1 MVPWG
6 NSSVKWWRRW
16 GLGRESR
23 NWQPAAVSDMP
34 YFTLHSPTFWKAMS
48 HQTTL
53 TRRDSVPVACYSAVL
68 STWKSRVLRG
78 ISFLPTEGIP
88 ALLPQQSLSRWAC
101 QIHCFQ
107 IWSCLLFAKEGQR
120 YLVDIYLE
128 NREGKITSSWCSH
141 CFGCSVWFFFNHK
154 ASPWPAFLPAVFVL
168 NP

>member
-1 MVPWG
+1 M
-6 NSSVKWWRRW
+6 
-16 GLGRESR
+16 
-23 NWQPAAVSDMP
+23 
-34 YFTLHSPTFWKAMS
+34 
-48 HQTTL
+48 
-53 TRRDSVPVACYSAVL
+53 ACYSAVL

-128 NREGKITSSWCSH
+128 NRERKITSSWCSH
-141 CFGCSVWFFFNHK
+141 CLVVLFDFFSTTKRVLDLPFCQLYLSWTHNPLWEVQGNLRSCFHSCTNRHCPKAGAIAMLVCSYTPPPF
-154 ASPWPAFLPAVFVL
+154 PLEMPME
-168 NP
+168 